1 MRHKGYFRLAAV
13 TFCIAALFGCQSKG
27 PGAEAGKKEQKG
39 QVLAEVNGAV
49 ITTEDFKKEVEIL
62 PAYLKQMAASPDG
75 RKEMLDSM
83 VVRELVLQDAQKQ
96 GVDKSPEVAAKME
109 DMKKRV
115 IVEAYLKK
123 KVAEQ
128 ADIADADLQKFYDQN
143 KEKFKTGEQI
153 KASHILVKSEKE
165 AQDVLTQLKGGA
177 KFEDLARKFSTDP
190 AGQKGGDL
198 GWFGKDSMI
207 PEFEKVAFALKEGQV
222 SGVVKTKFGYHIIKL
237 VGKRPAGVLPFAEV
251 KEQLKAS
258 LLPEKQQEVFKKVK
272 EELKKSAKLSVKE
285 DVLMGIGANGG
296 EAKTPP
302 VEGKQK

>member
-1 MRHKGYFRLAAV
+1 MRHTGYFRLAAV
-13 TFCIAALFGCQSKG
+13 TFCAAALFGCQSKG
-27 PGAEAGKKEQKG
+27 PGAESGKKEQKG
-39 QVLAEVNGAV
+39 QVLAEVNGTV
-49 ITTEDFKKEVEIL
+49 ITTEDFKKEVEVL
-62 PAYLKQMAASPDG
+62 PPYLKQMAASPDG

-128 ADIADADLQKFYDQN
+128 ADISDADLQKFYDQN

-153 KASHILVKSEKE
+153 RASHILVKSEKE
-165 AQDVLTQLKGGA
+165 AQDVLAQLKGGM

-207 PEFEKVAFALKEGQV
+207 PEFEKVAFALKEGEV
-222 SGVVKTKFGYHIIKL
+222 SGVVKTKFGYHVIKL

-296 EAKTPP
+296 AAKALP
-302 VEGKQK
+302 VEGAHK